1 MQPAE
6 VIRYRLTTTRLLD
19 QRISSAG
26 EGRQEAATIEL
37 QQCGT
42 GRRPFPRR
50 GVAVILPF
58 GLTIGT
64 LMDQE
69 VVRLVRLAPFAT
81 AVAFGVPVVELR

>member
-6 VIRYRLTTTRLLD
+6 VIRYRLTATRLLD

-37 QQCGT
+37 QQCST
-42 GRRPFPRR
+42 GRRPFTRR
-50 GVAVILPF
+50 SVAVVRPF
-58 GLTIGT
+58 GLAVGT
-64 LMDQE
+64 LMNQE
-69 VVRLVRLAPFAT
+69 VVRFIRLAPFAA